1 MLGMLLT
8 VALMSHIA
16 TTAPILYLQIIGSIN
31 MQVLAKTYT
40 SLSLAH
46 SGYIAGANDGVV
58 TVQGKPASR
67 KIWLLNAQTMA
78 VEQVIT
84 SLKNGHYLFMGL
96 DPAKRYLV
104 MVRDYKKEFEP
115 FAWDDVP
122 PATDKTIAEQ
132 QAMWAIFTAK

>member
-1 MLGMLLT
+1 
-8 VALMSHIA
+8 
-16 TTAPILYLQIIGSIN
+16 

-46 SGYIAGANDGVV
+46 SGYIAGNGDGIV

-67 KIWLLNAQTMA
+67 KIWLLDAQIMA
-78 VEQVIT
+78 VEQIVMKH
-84 SLKNGHYLFMGL
+84 KNGHYMFLGL

-115 FAWDDVP
+115 FVWDEVP
-122 PATDKTIAEQ
+122 PATDKTIDEQ
-132 QAMWAIFTAK
+132 QAMWAGFTAK